1 MGSASVN
8 LALRLS
14 TGNGE
19 SFNRAEIDITPNHSG
34 PIVKDRFQVKPA
46 IAHPVINIDKHRISG
61 EQNLVAQEI
70 VLPTPGSGVC
80 GVNFDYRHSCIVSQ
94 LDVPV

>member
-1 MGSASVN
+1 LSTAAIAVVPGDLIFKRSTMGSASVN

-46 IAHPVINIDKHRISG
+46 IARPVINIDKH
-61 EQNLVAQEI
+61 
-70 VLPTPGSGVC
+70 
-80 GVNFDYRHSCIVSQ
+80 
-94 LDVPV
+94 

>member
-19 SFNRAEIDITPNHSG
+19 SFNRAEIDIYAESQWPPSSNT
-34 PIVKDRFQVKPA
+34 VFQVKPA
-46 IAHPVINIDKHRISG
+46 IARPVINFDKH
-61 EQNLVAQEI
+61 
-70 VLPTPGSGVC
+70 
-80 GVNFDYRHSCIVSQ
+80 
-94 LDVPV
+94 